1 MGGRDPE
8 PNRGTKANYT
18 ELPISS
24 PANNLRDRS
33 EDCELST
40 EGRERSAEG
49 RRQCEWLSYRT
60 LQGAGAPKGG
70 ADRRSGG
77 PSVPGATRVHL
88 RKGRGRMS
96 VMRGREGGREEGG
109 KEGGRR
115 GGRGPRT
122 ESRHESELHGAPDQQ
137 HRAKDSCKYNHSSPF
152 ESKAIIYFAIS
163 CWKHSPR
170 VRTGCS
176 HTQTCEACLQ
186 CSRAVTARSQLFI
199 LLHTSFSEQLMLSP
213 QQNVASCN

>member
-24 PANNLRDRS
+24 PANNLRDRN

-49 RRQCEWLSYRT
+49 RRQCEWLSYHT

-96 VMRGREGGREEGG
+96 VMRWCLCASLCA
-109 KEGGRR
+109 R
-115 GGRGPRT
+115 GQER
-122 ESRHESELHGAPDQQ
+122 
-137 HRAKDSCKYNHSSPF
+137 
-152 ESKAIIYFAIS
+152 
-163 CWKHSPR
+163 
-170 VRTGCS
+170 
-176 HTQTCEACLQ
+176 
-186 CSRAVTARSQLFI
+186 
-199 LLHTSFSEQLMLSP
+199 
-213 QQNVASCN
+213 